1 MGGSGVFA
9 FAQTLAGPQAAGKWV
24 GLQTAIS
31 NFAGVI
37 APALTGFLLGYA
49 IPPRPDDLLSHLT
62 DAYSW
67 HFLDLLPGVGVNG
80 ALGWQ
85 CPVDLEG
92 GRRGAPEANSLRE
105 CTGR

>member
-37 APALTGFLLGYA
+37 APALTGFLLDWTGRFQA
-49 IPPRPDDLLSHLT
+49 ALVITAAVCLS
-62 DAYSW
+62 
-67 HFLDLLPGVGVNG
+67 G
-80 ALGWQ
+80 ALSWVFWAGQVKPVIWSRQ
-85 CPVDLEG
+85 IPVDALNP
-92 GRRGAPEANSLRE
+92 AVKPV
-105 CTGR
+105 